1 MIIDAN
7 EMAAEYIKSYQDK
20 SRIYFIEKYLS
31 TFNASVGKKTPFHCF
46 PRQKVFL
53 RTLAKVRNIVS
64 IKPRQCGITTL
75 TSAWATAQ
83 CVFAPED
90 APETILCVGNKLDL
104 ANQLITK
111 IRDFLTQVPRW
122 YWGDDYYSPDPKS
135 DKNFK
140 SIFIKDSK
148 SELELFNG
156 CRVVARSSGENAAR
170 GISAVSILILDEAG
184 FIENGKAVYATC
196 AACMASN
203 PNSKTVMVSTPN
215 GHDELYYNTYKQ
227 ALAHENNFTAVQFR
241 WYQDPR
247 YNKNLKWFKKGK
259 DDEKVKWFYEPILD
273 ETGTVKYDEEHWEKM
288 VQDGWTPRS
297 PWYDEMCKSF
307 NNDSMKI
314 AQELDVSF
322 QGSANNVVAPEFID
336 QQSKLNVR
344 EPLSDFKDPMNE
356 ETWFWKKPIDGHRY
370 ILGCLPTGD
379 KVLTKDGI
387 KKVEDVNENDLLITK
402 EGERTK
408 IKTFYKREVSN
419 EKMISIKL
427 YGDCEKYNF
436 TWNHPIYASCNTKLK
451 RSFKKNSDKKRYWD
465 FNFDFVNA
473 ENLSKGDWVQ
483 MPNIYA
489 NNILTD
495 DEILSKW
502 ESYKPKGKG
511 NKHFDNPLLEKDF
524 WWYCGMWL
532 VEGSVVVDKHGYT
545 TVMTAHNINE
555 KEYHLKIKEFAKAK
569 LNRDAVI
576 VDREKYNSTEVIFG
590 SKSIGKFLT
599 DNFGKGARFKFIK
612 EWIKYLPKEY
622 KIELIKGYFQGDG
635 CAYGKKEKVAIV
647 SVSHQLLQ
655 DVQSILLSLGI
666 FSSIK
671 KHNGEY
677 EGEICGRKC
686 MCHDKFCLEL
696 GIYDSKKFL
705 DLLGIKNSIK
715 IKNRRVISCS
725 LFSKDLSTIY
735 FRISEIETWYY
746 NGFVY
751 NFETESASHTYCTNR
766 FVTHNCDPSRG
777 VSADRTAIEIID
789 MDGEDENGLPIIE
802 QVGEYVGKKLG
813 DDIGGMVYQYA
824 NLYNEAYVVV
834 DCTGGQG
841 DALILTMIQLGYK
854 NFYYEDGNQKTYT
867 VQNQS
872 DKPLNFSDRLPG
884 FHFQGNRYPVLASF
898 AGMVRSNEFKIRST
912 RVINELDTWIFEG
925 ETGRMNHQEGSHDD
939 TICSLAMALFVM
951 RYTYNKLEESK
962 HKDQAILNAYMMGG
976 AINANRNKIKD
987 DKPITPKS
995 GLPFYNERILTKTN
1009 NGLNNQGAY
1018 LWLFSG
1024 MY

>member
-31 TFNASVGKKTPFHCF
+31 TFNAAVGKKTPFICF

-135 DKNFK
+135 DKNIK

-156 CRVVARSSGENAAR
+156 CRIVARSSGENAAR

-259 DDEKVKWFYEPILD
+259 DDEKAKWFYEPTLD
-273 ETGTVKYDEEHWEKM
+273 AEGTVKYDEAHWEKM

-322 QGSANNVVAPEFID
+322 QGSANNVVSPEFIE
-336 QQSKLNVR
+336 QQSNLNVR
-344 EPLSDFKDPMNE
+344 EPLSDFKDPMND

-370 ILGCLPTGD
+370 ILGC
-379 KVLTKDGI
+379 
-387 KKVEDVNENDLLITK
+387 
-402 EGERTK
+402 
-408 IKTFYKREVSN
+408 
-419 EKMISIKL
+419 
-427 YGDCEKYNF
+427 
-436 TWNHPIYASCNTKLK
+436 
-451 RSFKKNSDKKRYWD
+451 
-465 FNFDFVNA
+465 
-473 ENLSKGDWVQ
+473 
-483 MPNIYA
+483 
-489 NNILTD
+489 
-495 DEILSKW
+495 
-502 ESYKPKGKG
+502 
-511 NKHFDNPLLEKDF
+511 
-524 WWYCGMWL
+524 
-532 VEGSVVVDKHGYT
+532 
-545 TVMTAHNINE
+545 
-555 KEYHLKIKEFAKAK
+555 
-569 LNRDAVI
+569 
-576 VDREKYNSTEVIFG
+576 
-590 SKSIGKFLT
+590 
-599 DNFGKGARFKFIK
+599 
-612 EWIKYLPKEY
+612 
-622 KIELIKGYFQGDG
+622 
-635 CAYGKKEKVAIV
+635 
-647 SVSHQLLQ
+647 
-655 DVQSILLSLGI
+655 
-666 FSSIK
+666 
-671 KHNGEY
+671 
-677 EGEICGRKC
+677 
-686 MCHDKFCLEL
+686 
-696 GIYDSKKFL
+696 
-705 DLLGIKNSIK
+705 
-715 IKNRRVISCS
+715 
-725 LFSKDLSTIY
+725 
-735 FRISEIETWYY
+735 
-746 NGFVY
+746 
-751 NFETESASHTYCTNR
+751 
-766 FVTHNCDPSRG
+766 DPSRG
-777 VSADRTAIEIID
+777 ISADRTAIEIID

-976 AINANRNKIKD
+976 AISANRNRIKD

-995 GLPFYNERILTKTN
+995 GLPFYNEKILSKTN